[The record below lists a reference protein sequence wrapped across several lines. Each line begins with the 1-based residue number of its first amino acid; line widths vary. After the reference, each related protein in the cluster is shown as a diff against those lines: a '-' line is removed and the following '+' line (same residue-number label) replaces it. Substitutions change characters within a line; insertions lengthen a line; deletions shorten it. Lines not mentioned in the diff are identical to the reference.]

1 MAEGVEVASQGDKSG
16 FAQPRKFHGAIIPIA
31 MGLIGV
37 WGAWRMPATSGAPT
51 TLMLTSAGL
60 IVFGGIITFLGY
72 KIRDPRDYYGG
83 LALLGLA
90 MFALWAS
97 GDLPGMRG
105 FAFGPGTAPRLFA
118 MILGLLGIGVML
130 VGLLTEGPG
139 LERYGIRGPVLITAS
154 TLVFA
159 FTIRHFG
166 LVIASYISIVLASFA
181 TDEVRPLEAL
191 VWAAILTTFCCVLFP
206 IGLNLP
212 IPLWPQNLTFSTIL
226 QFR

>member
-1 MAEGVEVASQGDKSG
+1 MAEGVEAASQADKSG
-16 FAQPRKFHGAIIPIA
+16 YAQPRKFHAAIVPIV
-31 MGLIGV
+31 MGLIGI
-37 WGAWRMPATSGAPT
+37 WGAWKMPSTSGANT
-51 TLMLTSAGL
+51 TLLITSLAL
-60 IVFGGIITFLGY
+60 IVFGGAITFLGY
-72 KIRDPRDYYGG
+72 RIRDPRDYYGG

-118 MILGLLGIGVML
+118 MILGLLGIGVLL

-139 LERYGIRGPVLITAS
+139 LERFGIRGPVLITAS

-159 FTIRHFG
+159 VTIRHFG
-166 LVIASYISIVLASFA
+166 LVIASYVSITLAAFA
-181 TDEVRPLEAL
+181 TDEVRPLETL
-191 VWAAILTTFCCVLFP
+191 VWAAVLTAFCAFLFP
-206 IGLNLP
+206 VGLNLP
-212 IPLWPQNLTFSTIL
+212 IPLWPQNLSLSTVL

>member
-1 MAEGVEVASQGDKSG
+1 MAEGVDAASEVEKSG
-16 FAQPRKFHGAIIPIA
+16 FAQPRRFHGAIAPIL
-31 MGLIGV
+31 MGVVGL
-37 WGAWRMPATSGAPT
+37 WASWRMPGASGAAT

-60 IVFGGIITFLGY
+60 VVFGVVIAFLGH

-83 LALLGLA
+83 LVLLGVA

-97 GDLPGMRG
+97 SDLPGMRG

-130 VGLLTEGPG
+130 VGLLSEGPG

-154 TLVFA
+154 TLIFA
-159 FTIRHFG
+159 MTIRHFG
-166 LVIASYISIVLASFA
+166 LVIASYVSIVLASFA
-181 TDEVRPLEAL
+181 TDEVRPLETL
-191 VWAAILTTFCCVLFP
+191 VWAAVLTAFCALLFP

-212 IPLWPQNLTFSTIL
+212 IPLWPQNLSFSTIL

>member
-1 MAEGVEVASQGDKSG
+1 MAEVVGASQADKSG
-16 FAQPRKFHGAIIPIA
+16 YAPRRRYGEAIIPIV
-31 MGLIGV
+31 MGVIGL
-37 WGAWRMPATSGAPT
+37 WGAWKMPNASGAGT

-60 IVFGGIITFLGY
+60 IIFGGVIATLGY
-72 KIRDPRDYYGG
+72 RIRDPRDYYGG
-83 LALLGLA
+83 LALIGLA

-97 GDLPGMRG
+97 SDLPGMRG

-130 VGLLTEGPG
+130 VGLLTDGPG
-139 LERYGIRGPVLITAS
+139 LERYGIRGPVFITAS

-159 FTIRHFG
+159 FSIRHFG
-166 LVIASYISIVLASFA
+166 LVIASYVSILLASFA

-191 VWAAILTTFCCVLFP
+191 VWAAVLTAFCCVLFP